1 MYAKLTP
8 LSGST
13 IGNLLQELARVCTG
27 NITSA
32 GSLTAFDSS
41 KSEIINTI
49 PTNWTLAYPTAFTAN
64 TNTYVLESQCVTTSK
79 YKYARLMV
87 KSTGT
92 NQPFVEPLGGN
103 ANVYTLTTSS
113 TVYLEMNGATAVNT
127 GTGAVTNPTYYHQ
140 SNEGHILNATGAV
153 YVSASARHLFIHS
166 DSATIDTFFVAEYPE
181 TAVTTSKNLAPMI
194 IYRGRGGAITV
205 TTTSRETAAAPGYSV
220 VQIPNGYWAA
230 NNTTT
235 LQSIHATNA
244 LHSFETGAVYNSYSD
259 IEPNLRFIGAA
270 PTERKVLTRD
280 FFYYDTS
287 RNHNFINA
295 TILSNIRY
303 IAGASTVSSSD
314 TTYTYNGV
322 IYASLPSTNTIFLVP
337 KA

>member
-1 MYAKLTP
+1 MYAKLIP
-8 LSGST
+8 QSGVT
-13 IGNLLQELARVCTG
+13 IGNLLQELARICTG

-32 GSLTAFDSS
+32 GSLTAFDPS

-49 PTNWTLAYPTAFTAN
+49 PTNWTLAYPTAFTSN
-64 TNTYVLESQCVTTSK
+64 TNTYVLQSQCVTTSK
-79 YKYARLMV
+79 YKYARLLI
-87 KSTGT
+87 KGTGANFT
-92 NQPFVEPLGGN
+92 FVEPTGGTAN
-103 ANVYTLTTSS
+103 AYTLTTA
-113 TVYLEMNGATAVNT
+113 TPVYLELNGATAVDT

-140 SNEGHILNATGAV
+140 SNEGHILNATGTI
-153 YVSASARHLFIHS
+153 YVSASARHLLIHS
-166 DSATIDTFFVAEYPE
+166 DTATIDTFFVAEYPE
-181 TAVTTSKNLAPMI
+181 TPVTTSKNLAPMI
-194 IYRGRGGAITV
+194 TYRGRGGAITV
-205 TTTSRETAAAPGYSV
+205 TTTSRETAAAPGATV

-244 LHSFETGAVYNSYSD
+244 LHSFETGAVYSSFSD
-259 IEPNLRFIGAA
+259 IEPNLRFINAA
-270 PTERKVLTRD
+270 STERKVLTRD
-280 FFYYDTS
+280 FFYYDTT

-303 IAGASTVSSSD
+303 IAGALTVSSSD